1 MMTDNCW
8 QMEQDKR
15 ATFSQLKSTLDRL
28 LSGGQDSPPVDLD
41 CELQQQARGERLALG
56 VMLSTVHA

>member
-8 QMEQDKR
+8 QMEPDKR
-15 ATFSQLKSTLDRL
+15 ATFSQLKSTLDCL
-28 LSGGQDSPPVDLD
+28 LLGGQDSPPVDLD
-41 CELQQQARGERLALG
+41 CKLQQQARGEHHALG

>member
-8 QMEQDKR
+8 QMEPDKR
-15 ATFSQLKSTLDRL
+15 ATFSQLKCTLDRL

-41 CELQQQARGERLALG
+41 CELQQQARGEHHTLG

>member
-8 QMEQDKR
+8 QMEPDKR

-28 LSGGQDSPPVDLD
+28 LLGGQHSPPVDLD

>member
-8 QMEQDKR
+8 QMEPDKR
-15 ATFSQLKSTLDRL
+15 ATFSQLKNTLDRL
-28 LSGGQDSPPVDLD
+28 LSGGQRSPPVDLD

-56 VMLSTVHA
+56 VILSTVHA

>member
-8 QMEQDKR
+8 QMEPDKR

-28 LSGGQDSPPVDLD
+28 LLVGQDSPPVDLD
-41 CELQQQARGERLALG
+41 CELQQQARGERLALA